1 MHHLSE
7 WPFLKTN
14 KIDLA
19 YGQMFKLY
27 LGTVHLTLLT
37 IALHLL
43 AQFTKIAEKHERE
56 TSMDSCIHS
65 HCLAK

>member
-1 MHHLSE
+1 MHRPSE

-14 KIDLA
+14 TTDLT
-19 YGQMFKLY
+19 YGEMSKLY
-27 LGTVHLTLLT
+27 RSTVRPTLLT

-43 AQFTKIAEKHERE
+43 AQFPKIAEKRERE
-56 TSMDSCIHS
+56 TTMDSCIHS